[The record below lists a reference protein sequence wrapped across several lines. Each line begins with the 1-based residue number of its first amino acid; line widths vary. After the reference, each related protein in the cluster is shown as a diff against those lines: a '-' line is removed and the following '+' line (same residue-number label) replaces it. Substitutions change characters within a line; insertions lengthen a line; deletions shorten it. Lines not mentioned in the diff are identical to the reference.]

1 MRFVSSTYDQEN
13 RLTKWEKGTKR
24 SEWNYNGLGLQRELR
39 EYENGSLIKTE
50 RYVYDG
56 TQIVAILN
64 AANTTVKTFTR
75 GLDLSGSM
83 EGAGGIGGLLGMK
96 DGTNTAYYFA
106 DGNGN
111 VAALYGEQGESRAVY
126 QYDGFGNKVASSGS
140 MSESNPF
147 QWSSKYFHQPS
158 GLVAYEYRFYS
169 PQLGRWIN
177 RDPIGERGGLNLYGM
192 IDNDAVNDYDILGQ
206 QPGNSKPRPPFRHA
220 EEFQE
225 NVTWTYTRHR
235 IEVKCYTG
243 NINEIRQFAYDQIRR
258 FANFDSG
265 TARVRV
271 TESGVAYFDLLGVK
285 GFGSDL
291 INALEVPV
299 YLNFNDEITSLDGQ
313 TAGRHQLVG
322 IRRWAVSPI
331 SETPPVVL
339 LETSAHER
347 PRGSLNAAGMSMAR
361 RDQVEI
367 WKGYLERTAKAIT
380 DKYKGVASEVIV
392 EGPTDSASPGPNP
405 FY

>member
-126 QYDGFGNKVASSGS
+126 QYDGFGNKVVSSGS

-158 GLVAYEYRFYS
+158 GLVAYEFRFYS
-169 PQLGRWIN
+169 STLGRWLN
-177 RDPIGERGGLNLYGM
+177 RDPIGEAGGINLYGFVVNDPLNRFDPFGLSYFAYRPLDSTVGKL
-192 IDNDAVNDYDILGQ
+192 IGVTGTKLDDNLNTMAAHEQLFFEDSKSPENLGFFDDNQVRPDKSSLKYKAGHDTGWNDCVMRKAVANVKPSSYCLLGKPGKTEKYNCQDWADAV
-206 QPGNSKPRPPFRHA
+206 RA
-220 EEFQE
+220 E
-225 NVTWTYTRHR
+225 Y
-235 IEVKCYTG
+235 
-243 NINEIRQFAYDQIRR
+243 RR
-258 FANFDSG
+258 LMKD
-265 TARVRV
+265 T
-271 TESGVAYFDLLGVK
+271 K
-285 GFGSDL
+285 
-291 INALEVPV
+291 I
-299 YLNFNDEITSLDGQ
+299 I
-313 TAGRHQLVG
+313 
-322 IRRWAVSPI
+322 
-331 SETPPVVL
+331 
-339 LETSAHER
+339 
-347 PRGSLNAAGMSMAR
+347 AACC
-361 RDQVEI
+361 
-367 WKGYLERTAKAIT
+367 
-380 DKYKGVASEVIV
+380 
-392 EGPTDSASPGPNP
+392 PTDGEKKK
-405 FY
+405 